1 MLRGLDRP
9 LQQPA
14 YVPQGSVE
22 LCIGALVSE
31 LTSAEVEQDYH
42 KEEDV
47 HDGRGSGIEVV
58 VSCCDELAHFVN
70 EEPNASARQ
79 HRTGGED
86 PPVGKD
92 QRCYCRGKK
101 QEPTP
106 ENMSNVN
113 LT

>member
-1 MLRGLDRP
+1 MLRDFDGP
-9 LQQPA
+9 LKQPA

-31 LTSAEVEQDYH
+31 LTSAEVEQDYQ
-42 KEEDV
+42 KKEDV

-58 VSCCDELAHFVN
+58 VSRRDELAHLVN
-70 EEPNASARQ
+70 EEPNTRARQ
-79 HRTGGED
+79 HRTGGEH
-86 PPVGKD
+86 PPVGED
-92 QRCYCRGKK
+92 QRCHCCPEK

-106 ENMSNVN
+106 ENVGNVN